1 MQVLLCEDVN
11 NLGEAGT
18 VVRVKAGY
26 ARNFLF
32 PRGLAVMP
40 TDDALGRIKRE
51 RERRAAAAAASAAA
65 AKALAKKLN
74 GYSLTLEQRA
84 TKEGHLYGSVGPAEV
99 LAALRKEGFHLA
111 ESQVA
116 LAEPV
121 RELGVYEVPLKL
133 HAQAQA
139 VVRLWVVEQKS

>member
-1 MQVLLCEDVN
+1 MQVLLCEDIAA
-11 NLGEAGT
+11 LGEAGA

-32 PRGLAVMP
+32 PRRLAVVP
-40 TDDALGRIKRE
+40 TDDALARIKRD
-51 RERRAAAAAASAAA
+51 RERRAAAAAATAQD
-65 AKALAKKLN
+65 AKVLAKKLN

-99 LAALRKEGFHLA
+99 VVALRKEGFHLH
-111 ESQVA
+111 EGMVA

-121 RELGVYEVPLKL
+121 RELGVYEVTLKL

>member
-1 MQVLLCEDVN
+1 MQVLLCENVKD
-11 NLGEAGT
+11 LGEAGT
-18 VVRVKAGY
+18 VVRVKSGY

-32 PRGLAVMP
+32 PRRLAVLP
-40 TDDALGRIKRE
+40 TDDALARIKRE
-51 RERRAAAAAASAAA
+51 HERRAAAAAATAADA
-65 AKALAKKLN
+65 RALAKKLN

-84 TKEGHLYGSVGPAEV
+84 TKEGHLYGSVGASEV
-99 LAALRKEGFHLA
+99 VAALRKEGFHLQEA
-111 ESQVA
+111 QVA

-139 VVRLWVVEQKS
+139 VVRLWVVEAK

>member
-1 MQVLLCEDVN
+1 MQVLLCEDVRE
-11 NLGEAGT
+11 LGEAGT

-32 PRGLAVMP
+32 PRHLAVIP
-40 TDDALGRIKRE
+40 TDDALARIKRE
-51 RERRAAAAAASAAA
+51 RERRAAAAVASAAD
-65 AKALAKKLN
+65 AKVLAKKLN
-74 GYSLTLEQRA
+74 GYSLTIEQRA
-84 TKEGHLYGSVGPAEV
+84 TKEGHLYGSVGAAEV
-99 LAALRKEGFHLA
+99 VSALRKEGFRVQEA
-111 ESQVA
+111 MVA
-116 LAEPV
+116 LAEAV